1 MSDSA
6 VHPSLPQAS
15 PVKGFI
21 AQTHEY
27 SQIIYLFWRGL
38 CYKTFDNHN
47 KLARF
52 PSLVYLRIFGVVF
65 LPDFLLLFC
74 KLDRFINESN
84 IFLSSLNGLAY
95 KKKE

>member
-1 MSDSA
+1 MSNSA
-6 VHPSLPQAS
+6 VHPSLPQAR

-27 SQIIYLFWRGL
+27 SEIIYLFWRGL
-38 CYKTFDNHN
+38 YYKTFDNHN

-52 PSLVYLRIFGVVF
+52 TSLVYLRIFGVNVVAWF
-65 LPDFLLLFC
+65 SHTFC
-74 KLDRFINESN
+74 KLDRFINEN

-95 KKKE
+95 KKNE